1 MIKTSLFIFCL
12 LFAPCGIAAELF
24 GVQLPSAT
32 LDQLRTAVKQSGAT
46 LIRES
51 GEGQPYDIYNSKAL
65 LAESSRLYL
74 GYTGEDRRFAF
85 VEYEFIGLQQSG
97 MIQKL
102 NARYGQPEIQKGQ
115 YISDRSYQW
124 VVNGIQISLQG
135 DWQNYRTRLIYADSV
150 AVTKMKQLSH
160 TASTETANV
169 NSTNY

>member
-1 MIKTSLFIFCL
+1 MIKASLFILTL
-12 LFAPCGIAAELF
+12 LIAPDALSAELF
-24 GVQLPSAT
+24 GVQLPTAT

-51 GEGQPYDIYNSKAL
+51 GEGRSYDIYDSKAL

-85 VEYEFIGLQQSG
+85 VEYEFIGLQQPG
-97 MIQKL
+97 MLRKL
-102 NARYGQPEIQKGQ
+102 NAKYGKAVTGKGK
-115 YISDRSYQW
+115 YFSDRSYHW
-124 VVNGIQISLQG
+124 VKNGIRISLQN
-135 DWQNYRTRLIYADSV
+135 DWQNYRTRLIYAEPEAV
-150 AVTKMKQLSH
+150 AKMKQLSY